1 MGTSTDYSGGT
12 GGAWTPYKRAVTSFA
27 RHGSG
32 KSGERVQRV
41 LARYVAARG
50 GATALS
56 RSSAAAAAT
65 GAGQG
70 IGGLARSIATDGLT
84 PTLERL
90 GLGDLVNKDR
100 WELLDGLIEALG
112 GDGGT
117 LEDKS
122 VLSAVIAA
130 LDALFPEDA
139 ETYDDLAA
147 VALDTDGVRH
157 LVEVFVAEWAYYEMA
172 PTLAEKLTHIEDRIA
187 AQNRDEELRQMI
199 SDVVRIEGGD
209 RDPLEIDWAGQE
221 GHTLVETVIADMYSL
236 IEEEMET

>member
-1 MGTSTDYSGGT
+1 MGTSADYSGGI

-27 RHGSG
+27 RHGG
-32 KSGERVQRV
+32 GPGHERAQRV

-50 GATALS
+50 GAGALS
-56 RSSAAAAAT
+56 GGSGAAAAA

-70 IGGLARSIATDGLT
+70 VGGLAAGIAADGLT

-90 GLGDLVNKDR
+90 GLGNLVGKDR
-100 WELLDGLIEALG
+100 WALLDGLMEALG

-122 VLSAVIAA
+122 VLSAVIGA

-139 ETYDDLAA
+139 DSYEELEA
-147 VALDTDGVRH
+147 VTLDGDGVRR

-172 PTLAEKLTHIEDRIA
+172 PTLAERLTHIEDPA
-187 AQNRDEELRQMI
+187 EAQRRDEELRQMI
-199 SDVVRIEGGD
+199 ADVVRIEVGG
-209 RDPLEIDWAGQE
+209 RDLLEVDWAGQE
-221 GHTLVETVIADMYSL
+221 GRELVETVIADMYSL
-236 IEEEMET
+236 IEEDMET